1 MAVKVIT
8 YDVGTTGLKTCLFRV
23 SAEESVQ
30 YLAGETDTYELHV
43 LENGGVEQD
52 PEDWWAAMSRSTK
65 KLLKKAGVDKSEIGG
80 ISFCSQFQT
89 VVMVDENGKPL
100 RRAMSCMDARADRQF
115 KNCMN
120 TGIKV
125 EGLDIFKVLKY
136 MKITGA
142 VSASAKDPA
151 WKYLWV
157 KDNEPEIFQKTYKW
171 LDGALQEM
179 DHKTSRSGAGCEWTE
194 DEGDLSLR

>member
-1 MAVKVIT
+1 MSVKVIT
-8 YDVGTTGLKTCLFRV
+8 YDVGTTGLKTCMFSI
-23 SAEESVQ
+23 SAEDSVR
-30 YLAGETDTYELHV
+30 YLAGETDAYELHV

-52 PEDWWAAMSRSTK
+52 PADWWAAMARSTK
-65 KLLKKAGVDKSEIGG
+65 KLLEKSGVAKEEIKG

-89 VVMVDENGKPL
+89 VVMVDEKGKPL
-100 RRAMSCMDARADRQF
+100 RRAMSCMDARADKQF
-115 KNCMN
+115 KRCMS
-120 TGIKV
+120 TGLKV

-136 MKITGA
+136 LKITGA

-171 LDGALQEM
+171 LDAKEYLTCRATGKMLA
-179 DHKTSRSGAGCEWTE
+179 SRDDACATFC
-194 DEGDLSLR
+194 LM